1 MAGHCLLVRAPE
13 HAFMS
18 RKMLI
23 DASHP
28 EETRVVIVESN
39 RVEDFDFE
47 SASRRPIRGN
57 IYLAQIT
64 RVEPSLQ
71 AAFVEYG
78 GNKHGFL
85 AFNEIHPDYY
95 QIPFEDRQALREA
108 EADITRES
116 DAETGDDSDDD
127 EDMME
132 EIARKRRNLLRK
144 YKIQEVIKRRQVML
158 VQVSKE
164 ERGNKGA
171 ALTTYLSLAGRYC
184 VLMPNTDRGGGISR
198 KISSATDRKR
208 LKSAVQSLELPR
220 GMGLIIRTAGAA
232 RTKLEIKRDYDYLIR
247 LWETIRE
254 TTLKSVAPSLIYEEG
269 NLVKRAIRDLY
280 DKDIEHVLVEG
291 DEAYK
296 EAKAFMRMLMPSHA
310 TKVQPYTDDMPLF
323 LRHGTE
329 SQLEAIYSPVA
340 QLKSGGYLVI
350 NPTEALVAID
360 VNSGKSTR
368 ERNIEQTALRTNL
381 EAAEEAARQMRLRDL
396 AGLVIIDFI
405 DMEDNKNVRAV
416 EKKMKDVLARDRARI
431 QTSKISQF
439 GLMEIS
445 RQRRRT
451 SLVEGSTQPCPHCN
465 GIGYLRSVESSA
477 LAAVRSVEEEG
488 LKGRASKIALHLPNE
503 VALYLLNEKRE
514 YLRAVEERFDM
525 RVLIATDIDL
535 KRDGSRIERLE
546 AHKDGDRGPYV
557 PKPLTV
563 ESGVL
568 TPEDEA
574 DLRAAQE
581 ESVQAGADDADEAD
595 DTGASAPA
603 GDSADSSDGERRGR
617 RRRRRGRGRD
627 ENEARADAPADS
639 QDTSGEAGDSDED
652 GDGAKPEAPR
662 ADGND
667 DDGNRKRRRR
677 GRRGGRGRRRRG
689 EGEARD
695 DQASTA
701 DQGGERDAPVSN
713 DIPGLTVIEPGEGE
727 ALGSGETPAARKRP
741 TRRRKAAGTGETASP
756 IENVPADADAVAAP
770 GPETASDETAKP
782 KRTRRKKADPA
793 AEAEAAAPAAE
804 TPVAEDKP
812 KRTRKPAKAK
822 EADAAP
828 AETAE
833 PAVAEA
839 KPAKPARKPRAKKAD
854 PAPEPAPESQD
865 DETPADGSK
874 PEKQSGP
881 RRSGWWQR
889 SGKLFGLGS

>member
-1 MAGHCLLVRAPE
+1 
-13 HAFMS
+13 MS

-28 EETRVVIVESN
+28 EETRVVIVDSN

-47 SASRRPIRGN
+47 SASRSPIRGN
-57 IYLAQIT
+57 IYLAQVT

-108 EADITRES
+108 EAELTADTEG
-116 DAETGDDSDDD
+116 DNGDDADDD
-127 EDMME
+127 EDLME

-198 KISSATDRKR
+198 KITSATDRKR
-208 LKSAVQSLELPR
+208 LKSAVQSLDLPR

-296 EAKAFMRMLMPSHA
+296 EAKGFMRMLMPSHA

-323 LRHGTE
+323 LRHGVE

-360 VNSGKSTR
+360 VNSGKSTK

-396 AGLVIIDFI
+396 AGLIIIDFI
-405 DMEDNKNVRAV
+405 DMEDSKNVRAV
-416 EKKMKDVLARDRARI
+416 EKKMKDVLAKDRARI

-451 SLVEGSTQPCPHCN
+451 SLVEGSTEPCPHCN
-465 GIGYLRSVESSA
+465 GIGYLRSIESSA

-514 YLRAVEERFDM
+514 YLRAVEQRFDM

-535 KRDGSRIERLE
+535 KRDASRIERLE
-546 AHKDGDRGPYV
+546 TRKDGDRGPYI

-563 ESGVL
+563 ESAVL

-574 DLRAAQE
+574 DLRAAREEDAQE
-581 ESVQAGADDADEAD
+581 EDDAADERPREE
-595 DTGASAPA
+595 GQ
-603 GDSADSSDGERRGR
+603 GDERRGR
-617 RRRRRGRGRD
+617 KRRRRGGRNRGDGESRTD
-627 ENEARADAPADS
+627 AAGQDSSAADAAEEESAETQNDGSQPAPARAE
-639 QDTSGEAGDSDED
+639 TGDDE
-652 GDGAKPEAPR
+652 GG
-662 ADGND
+662 
-667 DDGNRKRRRR
+667 RKRRRR

-689 EGEARD
+689 DGEARS
-695 DQASTA
+695 DQAAASGQETGA
-701 DQGGERDAPVSN
+701 DDAAGN
-713 DIPGLTVIEPGEGE
+713 ADIPGLSVIEPGDSE
-727 ALGSGETPAARKRP
+727 AFGSGEAPAARPRPSRRRKQAVTDTPAA
-741 TRRRKAAGTGETASP
+741 AEG
-756 IENVPADADAVAAP
+756 AAP
-770 GPETASDETAKP
+770 APEATSSEPAAAEETPKP
-782 KRTRRKKADPA
+782 KRTRRKKAEAAGTQPA
-793 AEAEAAAPAAE
+793 EEATQAAPPEDGKDGKDGKDEKPKPRRTRKAAAGKTAKAEDGAAGEAAARA
-804 TPVAEDKP
+804 
-812 KRTRKPAKAK
+812 
-822 EADAAP
+822 

-833 PAVAEA
+833 E
-839 KPAKPARKPRAKKAD
+839 KPAKPARKPRAKKA
-854 PAPEPAPESQD
+854 EPAPE
-865 DETPADGSK
+865 TPAE
-874 PEKQSGP
+874 PVETNENTGP
-881 RRSGWWQR
+881 KRSGWWQR

>member
-1 MAGHCLLVRAPE
+1 
-13 HAFMS
+13 MS

-23 DASHP
+23 DASHQ
-28 EETRVVIVESN
+28 EETRVVIIESN

-57 IYLAQIT
+57 IYLAQVT

-108 EADITRES
+108 EAELTADSEGES
-116 DAETGDDSDDD
+116 GDDADDD
-127 EDMME
+127 EDLME

-198 KISSATDRKR
+198 KITSATDRKR
-208 LKSAVQSLELPR
+208 LKSAVQGLDLPR

-254 TTLKSVAPSLIYEEG
+254 TTLKSIAPTLIYEEG

-280 DKDIEHVLVEG
+280 DKDIEQVLVEG
-291 DEAYK
+291 EEAYK

-310 TKVQPYTDDMPLF
+310 TKVQPYSDDMPLF
-323 LRHGTE
+323 LRHGAE
-329 SQLEAIYSPVA
+329 AQLEAIHSPIT

-360 VNSGKSTR
+360 VNSGKSTK

-405 DMEDNKNVRAV
+405 DMEDNKNIRAV
-416 EKKMKDVLARDRARI
+416 EKKMKDVLAKDRARI
-431 QTSKISQF
+431 QMAKISQF

-451 SLVEGSTQPCPHCN
+451 SLVEGTTEPCPHCN

-488 LKGRASKIALHLPNE
+488 LKGRASRILLHLPGE

-514 YLRAVEERFDM
+514 YLRAVEQRFDM
-525 RVLIATDIDL
+525 RVTIATDPDF
-535 KRDGSRIERLE
+535 KRDESRIERLE
-546 AHKDGDRGPYV
+546 TRREGERAPYV
-557 PKPLTV
+557 PKPITV
-563 ESGVL
+563 EAGSL
-568 TPEDEA
+568 TAEEEA
-574 DLRAAQE
+574 DRRAAE
-581 ESVQAGADDADEAD
+581 EEAALEAAEAAEEARGATRSEPRAERTERTERPAEAD
-595 DTGASAPA
+595 SEG
-603 GDSADSSDGERRGR
+603 GERKGR
-617 RRRRRGRGRD
+617 RRRRRRGGRD
-627 ENEARADAPADS
+627 RDGTEPRDPQAAAEGMPV
-639 QDTSGEAGDSDED
+639 DTESEDIDDEAGDAA
-652 GDGAKPEAPR
+652 DGAPAAPR
-662 ADGND
+662 DASAEDEAG
-667 DDGNRKRRRR
+667 RKRRRR

-689 EGEARD
+689 DGEAREPQD
-695 DQASTA
+695 ASA
-701 DQGGERDAPVSN
+701 ASVQPDAGDAPVK
-713 DIPGLTVIEPGEGE
+713 GLDVIEPVESE
-727 ALGSGETPAARKRP
+727 DLSSTEKPPARQRP
-741 TRRRKAAGTGETASP
+741 ARRRKADTVEA
-756 IENVPADADAVAAP
+756 PAAEAAP
-770 GPETASDETAKP
+770 EAEADAKP
-782 KRTRRKKADPA
+782 KRTRRRKAEPA
-793 AEAEAAAPAAE
+793 AEAVKAEESVAVAEEKPAA
-804 TPVAEDKP
+804 KP
-812 KRTRKPAKAK
+812 KRTRKAATKA
-822 EADAAP
+822 EAP
-828 AETAE
+828 AEAAAPEET
-833 PAVAEA
+833 PA
-839 KPAKPARKPRAKKAD
+839 KPAKAPARKARASKAKPEASSVSEEA
-854 PAPEPAPESQD
+854 PAPTATEAPSEPPSDGGD
-865 DETPADGSK
+865 D
-874 PEKQSGP
+874 SGP
-881 RRSGWWQR
+881 KKRGWWQR
-889 SGKLFGLGS
+889 SGKIFGLGS

>member
-1 MAGHCLLVRAPE
+1 
-13 HAFMS
+13 MS

-28 EETRVVIVESN
+28 EETRVVIVDSN

-47 SASRRPIRGN
+47 SASRSPIRGN
-57 IYLAQIT
+57 IYLAQVT

-108 EADITRES
+108 EAELTADTEG
-116 DAETGDDSDDD
+116 DNGDDADDD
-127 EDMME
+127 EDLME

-198 KISSATDRKR
+198 KITSATDRKR
-208 LKSAVQSLELPR
+208 LKSAVQSLDLPR

-296 EAKAFMRMLMPSHA
+296 EAKGFMRMLMPSHA

-323 LRHGTE
+323 LRHGVE

-360 VNSGKSTR
+360 VNSGKSTK

-396 AGLVIIDFI
+396 AGLIIIDFI
-405 DMEDNKNVRAV
+405 DMEDSKNVRAV
-416 EKKMKDVLARDRARI
+416 EKKMKDVLAKDRARI

-451 SLVEGSTQPCPHCN
+451 SLVEGSTEPCPHCN
-465 GIGYLRSVESSA
+465 GIGYLRSIESSA

-514 YLRAVEERFDM
+514 YLRAVEQRFDM

-535 KRDGSRIERLE
+535 KRDASRIERLE
-546 AHKDGDRGPYV
+546 TRKDGDRGPYI

-563 ESGVL
+563 ESAVL

-574 DLRAAQE
+574 DLRAAREEDAQE
-581 ESVQAGADDADEAD
+581 EDDAADERPREE
-595 DTGASAPA
+595 GQ
-603 GDSADSSDGERRGR
+603 GDERRGR
-617 RRRRRGRGRD
+617 KRRRRGGRNRGDGESRTD
-627 ENEARADAPADS
+627 AAGQDSSAADAAEEESAETQNDGSQPAPARAE
-639 QDTSGEAGDSDED
+639 TGDDE
-652 GDGAKPEAPR
+652 GG
-662 ADGND
+662 
-667 DDGNRKRRRR
+667 RKRRRR

-689 EGEARD
+689 DGEARS
-695 DQASTA
+695 DQAAASGQETGA
-701 DQGGERDAPVSN
+701 DDAAGN
-713 DIPGLTVIEPGEGE
+713 ADIPGLSVIEPGDSE
-727 ALGSGETPAARKRP
+727 AFGSGEAPAARPRPSRRRKQAVTDTPAA
-741 TRRRKAAGTGETASP
+741 AEG
-756 IENVPADADAVAAP
+756 AAP
-770 GPETASDETAKP
+770 APEATSSEPAAAEETPKP
-782 KRTRRKKADPA
+782 KRTRRKKAEAAGTQPA
-793 AEAEAAAPAAE
+793 EEATQAAPPEDGKDGKDEKPKPRRTRKAAAGKTAKAEDGAAGEAAARA
-804 TPVAEDKP
+804 
-812 KRTRKPAKAK
+812 
-822 EADAAP
+822 

-833 PAVAEA
+833 E
-839 KPAKPARKPRAKKAD
+839 KPAKPARKPRAKKA
-854 PAPEPAPESQD
+854 EPAPE
-865 DETPADGSK
+865 TPAE
-874 PEKQSGP
+874 PVETNENTGP
-881 RRSGWWQR
+881 KRSGWWQR

>member
-1 MAGHCLLVRAPE
+1 
-13 HAFMS
+13 MS

-23 DASHP
+23 DASHQ
-28 EETRVVIVESN
+28 EETRVVIIESN

-57 IYLAQIT
+57 IYLAQVT

-108 EADITRES
+108 EAELTAES
-116 DAETGDDSDDD
+116 EGENGDEADDD
-127 EDMME
+127 EDLME

-198 KISSATDRKR
+198 KITSAPDRKR
-208 LKSAVQSLELPR
+208 LKSAVQGLDLPR

-254 TTLKSVAPSLIYEEG
+254 TTLKSIAPTLIYEEG

-280 DKDIEHVLVEG
+280 DKDIEQVLVEG
-291 DEAYK
+291 EEAYK

-310 TKVQPYTDDMPLF
+310 TKVQPYADDMPLF
-323 LRHGTE
+323 LRHGAE
-329 SQLEAIYSPVA
+329 AQLEAIHSPIT

-360 VNSGKSTR
+360 VNSGKSTK

-405 DMEDNKNVRAV
+405 DMEDNKNIRAV
-416 EKKMKDVLARDRARI
+416 EKKMKEVLAKDRARI
-431 QTSKISQF
+431 QMAKISQF

-451 SLVEGSTQPCPHCN
+451 SLVEGTTEPCPHCN

-488 LKGRASKIALHLPNE
+488 LKGRASRILLHLPGE

-514 YLRAVEERFDM
+514 YLRAVEQRFDM
-525 RVLIATDIDL
+525 RVTIAADPDF
-535 KRDGSRIERLE
+535 KRDESRIERLE
-546 AHKDGDRGPYV
+546 NRREGERAPYV
-557 PKPLTV
+557 PKPITV
-563 ESGVL
+563 EAGSL
-568 TPEDEA
+568 TAEEEA
-574 DLRAAQE
+574 DRRAAE
-581 ESVQAGADDADEAD
+581 EEAALEAAEAAEEARAASRNEPRAERTERAAEAD
-595 DTGASAPA
+595 
-603 GDSADSSDGERRGR
+603 GEGSERKGR
-617 RRRRRGRGRD
+617 RRRRRRGGRD
-627 ENEARADAPADS
+627 RDGTEPRDQQAAADGVSAD
-639 QDTSGEAGDSDED
+639 TEGEDGDEDAGDAGDSAPATSRDASAEDE
-652 GDGAKPEAPR
+652 AS
-662 ADGND
+662 
-667 DDGNRKRRRR
+667 RKRRRR

-689 EGEARD
+689 DGEAREPQD
-695 DQASTA
+695 ASA
-701 DQGGERDAPVSN
+701 SSGQRDTGDATVK
-713 DIPGLTVIEPGEGE
+713 GLDVIEPVESE
-727 ALGSGETPAARKRP
+727 DLSSREKPPARQRP
-741 TRRRKAAGTGETASP
+741 ARRRKA
-756 IENVPADADAVAAP
+756 DAVEAPAAETVAEPVVTDAAP
-770 GPETASDETAKP
+770 EPEADAKP
-782 KRTRRKKADPA
+782 KRTRRRKAEPA
-793 AEAEAAAPAAE
+793 AEAVKAEENVAVVEEKPAA
-804 TPVAEDKP
+804 KP
-812 KRTRKPAKAK
+812 KRTRKAAPKADAPAEAAAPEEAPEKPAKA
-822 EADAAP
+822 
-828 AETAE
+828 
-833 PAVAEA
+833 
-839 KPAKPARKPRAKKAD
+839 PARKPRVSKAKPETPKAAKEA
-854 PAPEPAPESQD
+854 PAP
-865 DETPADGSK
+865 
-874 PEKQSGP
+874 SGP
-881 RRSGWWQR
+881 ETTPEPPSDGGDDDGPKRRGWWQR
-889 SGKLFGLGS
+889 SGKIFGLGS

>member
-1 MAGHCLLVRAPE
+1 V
-13 HAFMS
+13 
-18 RKMLI
+18 
-23 DASHP
+23 D
-28 EETRVVIVESN
+28 SN

-47 SASRRPIRGN
+47 SASRSPIRGN
-57 IYLAQIT
+57 IYLAQVT

-108 EADITRES
+108 EAELTADTEG
-116 DAETGDDSDDD
+116 DNGDDADDD
-127 EDMME
+127 EDLME

-198 KISSATDRKR
+198 KITSATDRKR
-208 LKSAVQSLELPR
+208 LKSAVQSLDLPR

-296 EAKAFMRMLMPSHA
+296 EAKGFMRMLMPSHA

-323 LRHGTE
+323 LRHGVE

-360 VNSGKSTR
+360 VNSGKSTK

-396 AGLVIIDFI
+396 AGLIIIDFI
-405 DMEDNKNVRAV
+405 DMEDSKNVRAV
-416 EKKMKDVLARDRARI
+416 EKKMKDVLAKDRARI

-451 SLVEGSTQPCPHCN
+451 SLVEGSTEPCPHCN
-465 GIGYLRSVESSA
+465 GIGYLRSIESSA

-514 YLRAVEERFDM
+514 YLRAVEQRFDM

-535 KRDGSRIERLE
+535 KRDASRIERLE
-546 AHKDGDRGPYV
+546 TRKDGDRGPYI

-563 ESGVL
+563 ESAVL

-574 DLRAAQE
+574 DLRAAREEDAQE
-581 ESVQAGADDADEAD
+581 EDDAADERPREE
-595 DTGASAPA
+595 GQ
-603 GDSADSSDGERRGR
+603 GDERRGR
-617 RRRRRGRGRD
+617 KRRRRGGRNRGDGESRTD
-627 ENEARADAPADS
+627 AAGQDSSAADAAEEESAETQNDGSQPAPARAE
-639 QDTSGEAGDSDED
+639 TG
-652 GDGAKPEAPR
+652 
-662 ADGND
+662 D
-667 DDGNRKRRRR
+667 DDGGRKRRRR

-689 EGEARD
+689 DGEARS
-695 DQASTA
+695 DQAAASGQETGA
-701 DQGGERDAPVSN
+701 DDAAGSA
-713 DIPGLTVIEPGEGE
+713 DIPGLSVIEPGDSE
-727 ALGSGETPAARKRP
+727 AFGSGEAPAARPRPSRRRKQAVTDTPAA
-741 TRRRKAAGTGETASP
+741 AEG
-756 IENVPADADAVAAP
+756 AAP
-770 GPETASDETAKP
+770 APEATSSEPAAAEETPKP
-782 KRTRRKKADPA
+782 KRTRRKKAEAAGTQPA
-793 AEAEAAAPAAE
+793 EEATQAAPPEDGKDGKDEKPKPRRTRKAAAGKTAKAEDGAAGEAAARA
-804 TPVAEDKP
+804 
-812 KRTRKPAKAK
+812 
-822 EADAAP
+822 

-833 PAVAEA
+833 E
-839 KPAKPARKPRAKKAD
+839 KPAKPARKPRAKKA
-854 PAPEPAPESQD
+854 EPAPE
-865 DETPADGSK
+865 TPAE
-874 PEKQSGP
+874 PVETNENTGP
-881 RRSGWWQR
+881 KRSGWWQR

>member
-1 MAGHCLLVRAPE
+1 
-13 HAFMS
+13 MS

-108 EADITRES
+108 EAQLTAEAES
-116 DAETGDDSDDD
+116 ENGDEADDD
-127 EDMME
+127 EDLME

-144 YKIQEVIKRRQVML
+144 YKIQEVIKRRQVIL

-198 KISSATDRKR
+198 KITSATDRKR
-208 LKSAVQSLELPR
+208 LKSAVQSLDVPR

-254 TTLKSVAPSLIYEEG
+254 TTLKSIAPTLIYEEG

-280 DKDIEHVLVEG
+280 DKDIEQVLVEG

-310 TKVQPYTDDMPLF
+310 TKVQPYSDDMPLF
-323 LRHGTE
+323 LRHGVE

-360 VNSGKSTR
+360 VNSGKSTK

-405 DMEDNKNVRAV
+405 DMEDNKNIRAV
-416 EKKMKDVLARDRARI
+416 EKKMKEVLARDRARI
-431 QTSKISQF
+431 QMAKISQF

-451 SLVEGSTQPCPHCN
+451 SLVEGTTEPCPHCD

-488 LKGRASKIALHLPNE
+488 LKGRASRILLHLPGE

-514 YLRAVEERFDM
+514 YLRAVEQRFDM
-525 RVLIATDIDL
+525 RVTIATDPDF
-535 KRDGSRIERLE
+535 KRDDSRIERLE
-546 AHKDGDRGPYV
+546 NRREGERKPYV
-557 PKPLTV
+557 PKPITV
-563 ESGVL
+563 EAGSL
-568 TPEDEA
+568 SAEEEA
-574 DLRAAQE
+574 DRRAAEEEAALEAAAAAEEAQE
-581 ESVQAGADDADEAD
+581 DTRSEKAD
-595 DTGASAPA
+595 
-603 GDSADSSDGERRGR
+603 GDGGERKSRR
-617 RRRRRGRGRD
+617 RRRRRGGRD
-627 ENEARADAPADS
+627 RDSDRAETQAQDDAELSDADS
-639 QDTSGEAGDSDED
+639 DGDEEGESADGERSASAEDED
-652 GDGAKPEAPR
+652 GKP
-662 ADGND
+662 
-667 DDGNRKRRRR
+667 KRRRR

-689 EGEARD
+689 DGEAREA
-695 DQASTA
+695 QA
-701 DQGGERDAPVSN
+701 D
-713 DIPGLTVIEPGEGE
+713 
-727 ALGSGETPAARKRP
+727 TPAERADGADAVSGMDVVEPSESEDLSSKDKPPARPRP
-741 TRRRKAAGTGETASP
+741 ARRRKAAGEEQPAPAAAEAPVEADTTTAEEAP
-756 IENVPADADAVAAP
+756 KPKRTRRRKADPVEAAAP
-770 GPETASDETAKP
+770 AESEAAAAEAEAPAKP
-782 KRTRRKKADPA
+782 KRTRKAPAKKADA
-793 AEAEAAAPAAE
+793 DSAE
-804 TPVAEDKP
+804 
-812 KRTRKPAKAK
+812 
-822 EADAAP
+822 AP
-828 AETAE
+828 AESAGE
-833 PAVAEA
+833 DAP
-839 KPAKPARKPRAKKAD
+839 KPKKAPARKPRAKKAEEAPAEATQPAD
-854 PAPEPAPESQD
+854 AAPAPAKDDDGEP
-865 DETPADGSK
+865 K
-874 PEKQSGP
+874 
-881 RRSGWWQR
+881 RRGWWQR
-889 SGKLFGLGS
+889 SGKLFGMGS

>member
-1 MAGHCLLVRAPE
+1 
-13 HAFMS
+13 MS

-23 DASHP
+23 DASHQ
-28 EETRVVIVESN
+28 EETRVVIIESN

-57 IYLAQIT
+57 IYLAQVT

-108 EADITRES
+108 EAELTAES
-116 DAETGDDSDDD
+116 EGENGDEADDD
-127 EDMME
+127 EDLME

-198 KISSATDRKR
+198 KITSAPDRKR
-208 LKSAVQSLELPR
+208 LKSAVQGLDLPR

-254 TTLKSVAPSLIYEEG
+254 TTLKSIAPTLIYEEG

-280 DKDIEHVLVEG
+280 DKDIEQVLVEG
-291 DEAYK
+291 EEAYK

-310 TKVQPYTDDMPLF
+310 TKVQPYADDMPLF
-323 LRHGTE
+323 LRHGAE
-329 SQLEAIYSPVA
+329 AQLEAIHSPIT

-360 VNSGKSTR
+360 VNSGKSTK

-405 DMEDNKNVRAV
+405 DMEDNKNIRAV
-416 EKKMKDVLARDRARI
+416 EKKMKEVLAKDRARI
-431 QTSKISQF
+431 QMAKISQF

-451 SLVEGSTQPCPHCN
+451 SLVEGTTEPCPHCN

-488 LKGRASKIALHLPNE
+488 LKGRASRILLHLPGE

-514 YLRAVEERFDM
+514 YLRAVEQRFDM
-525 RVLIATDIDL
+525 RVTIAADPDF
-535 KRDGSRIERLE
+535 KRDESRIERLE
-546 AHKDGDRGPYV
+546 NRREGERAPYV
-557 PKPLTV
+557 PKPITV
-563 ESGVL
+563 EAGSL
-568 TPEDEA
+568 TAEEEA
-574 DLRAAQE
+574 DRRAAE
-581 ESVQAGADDADEAD
+581 EEAALEAAEAAEEARA
-595 DTGASAPA
+595 ASRSEPRSERSERAA
-603 GDSADSSDGERRGR
+603 EGDGEGGERKGR
-617 RRRRRGRGRD
+617 RRRRRRGGRD
-627 ENEARADAPADS
+627 RDGTEPRDQQADAEGVSADS
-639 QDTSGEAGDSDED
+639 EGDDGDDDAGDA
-652 GDGAKPEAPR
+652 GDGAPAAPR
-662 ADGND
+662 DASAEDEAS
-667 DDGNRKRRRR
+667 RKRRRR

-689 EGEARD
+689 DGEAREPQD
-695 DQASTA
+695 ASTSSE
-701 DQGGERDAPVSN
+701 QPEGGEAPVK
-713 DIPGLTVIEPGEGE
+713 GLDVIEPMESE
-727 ALGSGETPAARKRP
+727 DLSSREKPPARQRP
-741 TRRRKAAGTGETASP
+741 ARRRKADAAEAPAAETVAEP
-756 IENVPADADAVAAP
+756 VVTDAAP
-770 GPETASDETAKP
+770 EPEADAKP
-782 KRTRRKKADPA
+782 KRTRRRKAEPA
-793 AEAEAAAPAAE
+793 AEAVKAEDSVAVAEEQPAA
-804 TPVAEDKP
+804 KP
-812 KRTRKPAKAK
+812 KRTRKVAAKADAPAEAATPEEAPEKPAKA
-822 EADAAP
+822 
-828 AETAE
+828 
-833 PAVAEA
+833 
-839 KPAKPARKPRAKKAD
+839 PARKARVSKAKPETPKAAKEAAA
-854 PAPEPAPESQD
+854 PSGPETTPEPPSDGGD
-865 DETPADGSK
+865 DDGPK
-874 PEKQSGP
+874 
-881 RRSGWWQR
+881 RRGWWQR
-889 SGKLFGLGS
+889 SGKIFGLGS

>member
-1 MAGHCLLVRAPE
+1 
-13 HAFMS
+13 MS

-57 IYLAQIT
+57 IYLAQVT

-108 EADITRES
+108 EAELARENE
-116 DAETGDDSDDD
+116 AEAGDENDDD
-127 EDMME
+127 EDLME

-198 KISSATDRKR
+198 KITSATDRKR
-208 LKSAVQSLELPR
+208 LKSAVQALDLPR

-291 DEAYK
+291 EEAYK
-296 EAKAFMRMLMPSHA
+296 EAKSFMRMLMPSHA

-405 DMEDNKNVRAV
+405 DMEDSKNVRAV
-416 EKKMKDVLARDRARI
+416 EKKMKEVLAKDRARI

-451 SLVEGSTQPCPHCN
+451 SLVEGSTEPCPHCN

-514 YLRAVEERFDM
+514 YLRAVEQRFDM
-525 RVLIATDIDL
+525 RVIIATDLDL
-535 KRDGSRIERLE
+535 KRDGARIERLE
-546 AHKDGDRGPYV
+546 ARKDGDRGPYV

-563 ESGVL
+563 ESAAL

-574 DLRAAQE
+574 DLRAARE
-581 ESVQAGADDADEAD
+581 ESALEEAE
-595 DTGASAPA
+595 AAE
-603 GDSADSSDGERRGR
+603 GDSDESTGGESNRGDGQDKRGR
-617 RRRRRGRGRD
+617 RRRRRGRGRGDGEGRSNEAAGSDGASSD
-627 ENEARADAPADS
+627 ESGDEADSSGERAEPARADDS
-639 QDTSGEAGDSDED
+639 EDE
-652 GDGAKPEAPR
+652 GS
-662 ADGND
+662 
-667 DDGNRKRRRR
+667 RKRRRR

-689 EGEARD
+689 DGEARENQGDTAQQAGSGSSD
-695 DQASTA
+695 DAA
-701 DQGGERDAPVSN
+701 
-713 DIPGLTVIEPGEGE
+713 DIPGLAVIEPQESD
-727 ALGSGETPAARKRP
+727 ALGSGDTPPARERP
-741 TRRRKAAGTGETASP
+741 VRRRKKAEPAESGEA
-756 IENVPADADAVAAP
+756 AAP
-770 GPETASDETAKP
+770 APAEEGQDAAAIVAEEAPAKP
-782 KRTRRKKADPA
+782 KRTRRKKADAAAEEAPA
-793 AEAEAAAPAAE
+793 AEAVAEAAE
-804 TPVAEDKP
+804 KP
-812 KRTRKPAKAK
+812 KRTRKAPARKAAVK
-822 EADAAP
+822 AAP
-828 AETAE
+828 EAAETAE
-833 PAVAEA
+833 AAEA
-839 KPAKPARKPRAKKAD
+839 VSEPEKPARKPRARKAAAKAD
-854 PAPEPAPESQD
+854 APQEVPEA
-865 DETPADGSK
+865 ETPATDANDGGNDGG
-874 PEKQSGP
+874 SGP
-881 RRSGWWQR
+881 KRAGWWQR

>member
-1 MAGHCLLVRAPE
+1 
-13 HAFMS
+13 MS

-28 EETRVVIVESN
+28 EETRVVIVDSN

-47 SASRRPIRGN
+47 SASRSPIRGN
-57 IYLAQIT
+57 IYLAQVT

-108 EADITRES
+108 EAELTADTEG
-116 DAETGDDSDDD
+116 DNGDDADDD
-127 EDMME
+127 EDLME

-198 KISSATDRKR
+198 KITSATDRKR
-208 LKSAVQSLELPR
+208 LKSAVQSLDLPR

-296 EAKAFMRMLMPSHA
+296 EAKGFMRMLMPSHA

-323 LRHGTE
+323 LRHGVE

-360 VNSGKSTR
+360 VNSGKSTK

-396 AGLVIIDFI
+396 AGLIIIDFI
-405 DMEDNKNVRAV
+405 DMEDSKNVRAV
-416 EKKMKDVLARDRARI
+416 EKKMKDVLAKDRARI

-451 SLVEGSTQPCPHCN
+451 SLVEGSTEPCPHCN
-465 GIGYLRSVESSA
+465 GIGYLRSIESSA

-514 YLRAVEERFDM
+514 YLRAVEQRFDM

-535 KRDGSRIERLE
+535 KRDASRIERLE
-546 AHKDGDRGPYV
+546 TRKDGDRGPYI

-563 ESGVL
+563 ESAVL

-574 DLRAAQE
+574 DLRAAREEDAQE
-581 ESVQAGADDADEAD
+581 EDDAADERPREE
-595 DTGASAPA
+595 GQ
-603 GDSADSSDGERRGR
+603 GDERRGR
-617 RRRRRGRGRD
+617 KRRRRGGRNRGDGESRTD
-627 ENEARADAPADS
+627 AAGQDSSAADAAEEESAETQNDGGQPAPARAE
-639 QDTSGEAGDSDED
+639 TGDDE
-652 GDGAKPEAPR
+652 GG
-662 ADGND
+662 
-667 DDGNRKRRRR
+667 RKRRRR
-677 GRRGGRGRRRRG
+677 GRRGGRGRRRR
-689 EGEARD
+689 R
-695 DQASTA
+695 S
-701 DQGGERDAPVSN
+701 
-713 DIPGLTVIEPGEGE
+713 
-727 ALGSGETPAARKRP
+727 GSGRRWRVISRPRPSRRRKQAVTDTPAA
-741 TRRRKAAGTGETASP
+741 AEG
-756 IENVPADADAVAAP
+756 AAP
-770 GPETASDETAKP
+770 APEATSSEPAAAEETPKP
-782 KRTRRKKADPA
+782 KRTRRKKAEAAGTQPA
-793 AEAEAAAPAAE
+793 EEATQAAPPEDGKDGKDEKPKPRRTRKAAAGKTAKAEDGAAGEAAAPAAE
-804 TPVAEDKP
+804 TAE
-812 KRTRKPAKAK
+812 
-822 EADAAP
+822 E
-828 AETAE
+828 
-833 PAVAEA
+833 
-839 KPAKPARKPRAKKAD
+839 KPAKPARKPRAKKA
-854 PAPEPAPESQD
+854 EPAPE
-865 DETPADGSK
+865 TPAE
-874 PEKQSGP
+874 PVETNENTGP
-881 RRSGWWQR
+881 KRSGWWQR